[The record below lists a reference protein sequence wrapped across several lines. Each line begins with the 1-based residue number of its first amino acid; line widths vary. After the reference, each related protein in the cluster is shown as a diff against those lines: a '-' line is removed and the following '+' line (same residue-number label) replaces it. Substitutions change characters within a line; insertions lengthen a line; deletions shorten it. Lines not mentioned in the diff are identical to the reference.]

1 GPGAS
6 HHGRKA
12 LQRLV
17 DRGVDVVLVEGLGG
31 GGEHRDLLHPD
42 RAGTLV
48 AFFVGNQYRVMHAR
62 SAGDAGIDLGGVG
75 QLRHPLRADEAGRLD
90 APQPGGGEA
99 VDQGDLVGGGDR
111 RLLVLQPVARADL
124 DDADRR
130 LHAASA
136 FSSATSTASASMKS
150 PAAARTSATVP
161 ARGAFKLS
169 SIFIASITISSWPAS
184 TTSPAATRA
193 TTTRPGIGASTRSV
207 AAPAAVPAGWY
218 SGRGSSCRRS
228 RPSCT
233 STCMPASRTC
243 SRTPRPSMRALRTPS
258 ARRAP
263 STACSRPASRIR

>member
-1 GPGAS
+1 LARCPDANGVSKRNLVAAHLVEITRDAHHIGQGNLSLVGAAEHGGDVAADAHAVGPGAS

-207 AAPAAVPAGWY
+207 AAPAAVP
-218 SGRGSSCRRS
+218 
-228 RPSCT
+228 
-233 STCMPASRTC
+233 
-243 SRTPRPSMRALRTPS
+243 
-258 ARRAP
+258 
-263 STACSRPASRIR
+263 